1 MRWLLTTAALVSASA
16 LAPVASAA
24 TFIPGSPNFQVTGNI
39 FSGPIA
45 ADFGNSGTS
54 APNTILQDI
63 FQFIIPQNG
72 VGSGAV
78 TTGASVALSP
88 NDTDLLSVF
97 VNGIAATKT
106 VNGLS
111 ETFSISGVP
120 ITSGATNQIVV
131 NYLSRGLYS
140 YGGNAT
146 FNPAGAIPEPAT
158 WAMMLLGIG
167 GIGYAMRRRRKE
179 ITRVRVAF

>member
-1 MRWLLTTAALVSASA
+1 MRWLLTTAAVLSASA
-16 LAPVASAA
+16 LVPAANAA
-24 TFIPGSPNFQVTGNI
+24 TFIPGSANFQVTGNV

-45 ADFGNSGTS
+45 ASFGNVGTS

-72 VGSGAV
+72 VGSASV
-78 TTGASVALSP
+78 TTGATFAFSI
-88 NDTDLLSVF
+88 NDTDLISVF
-97 VNGIAATKT
+97 LNGIAATKT
-106 VNGLS
+106 VNGLA

-131 NYLSRGLYS
+131 NYLSRGLFS

-146 FNPAGAIPEPAT
+146 FDPAAVPEPAT
-158 WAMMLLGIG
+158 WAMMLLGMGAIG
-167 GIGYAMRRRRKE
+167 VGMRRRRGE
-179 ITRVRVAF
+179 TARVRFAF